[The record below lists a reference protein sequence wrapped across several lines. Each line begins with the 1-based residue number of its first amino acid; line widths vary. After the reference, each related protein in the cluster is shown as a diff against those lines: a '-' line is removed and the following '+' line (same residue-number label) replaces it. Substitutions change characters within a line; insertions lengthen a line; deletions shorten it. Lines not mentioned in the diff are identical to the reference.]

1 MTTHPSETVAR
12 FARIFRG
19 RTDAHG
25 TWKGGAVHGT
35 VDLSQYETHL
45 NTELHGIGVYPHR
58 GIDGVTWG
66 CIDID
71 GHSFPLDESREHPDY
86 DRKQPEWH
94 DWEAMERLA
103 HNLVKAL
110 GFKNVPAIVEKTRNG
125 YHVWCFPK
133 DETVPAQVM
142 RRALMAACKVCKY
155 DPDEVNPKAEILAE
169 GKIGNYVRL
178 PYNHGWNDR
187 KERFFLDPATRS
199 AIGLDKALDV
209 AERSLAETSD
219 LEACASLWTPPRK
232 TTVVDTSVAAPEVV
246 AQLRGLSRTIWADG
260 PLPGSDRSSTLAHL
274 AHLCREDGLSMNDT
288 YGVVCS
294 ADLRWGKFQPEGRT
308 DAVEQLTAITERAFA
323 S

>member
-1 MTTHPSETVAR
+1 MSDPVAR

-19 RTDAHG
+19 RTDAIG
-25 TWKGGAVHGT
+25 TWEGRCERRQLHVEDFEQH
-35 VDLSQYETHL
+35 LSGPHPTDWI
-45 NTELHGIGVYPHR
+45 GIYPHR

-71 GHSFPLDESREHPDY
+71 GHGFPLDGRDDPDY
-86 DRKQPEWH
+86 DRKQPQWH
-94 DWEAMERLA
+94 DWEKMERLA

-110 GFKNVPAIVEKTRNG
+110 GFKNVPAVVEKTRNG
-125 YHVWCFPK
+125 FHVWVFPK

-155 DPDEVNPKAEILAE
+155 DPDEVNPKSEVLAE

-187 KERFFLDPATRS
+187 KERFFLDPATRKP
-199 AIGLDKALDV
+199 IGLAAALDV
-209 AERSLAETSD
+209 AERSLAETSN
-219 LEACASLWTPPRK
+219 LESCAALWTPPRK
-232 TTVVDTSVAAPEVV
+232 TTVVDTSVAAPAVV
-246 AQLRGLSRTIWADG
+246 AQLRGLARTIWSEG

-274 AHLCREDGLSMNDT
+274 AHLCREDGLSMDDT
-288 YGVVCS
+288 YAVVCS
-294 ADLRWGKFQPEGRT
+294 ADLRWGKFQPAGRT